1 MKQIYVKK
9 QLNQY
14 LLALLGSVGLVDQWW
29 YGGNKAFDGRT
40 PIDVYH
46 SGEEGRIK
54 VADYII
60 SHCNGDYH

>member
-1 MKQIYVKK
+1 MKTIYTKRALDK
-9 QLNQY
+9 
-14 LLALLGSVGLVDQWW
+14 LLYSLLGNLQLVDLWW

-54 VADYII
+54 VADYIL
-60 SHCNGDYH
+60 SHCNGQ